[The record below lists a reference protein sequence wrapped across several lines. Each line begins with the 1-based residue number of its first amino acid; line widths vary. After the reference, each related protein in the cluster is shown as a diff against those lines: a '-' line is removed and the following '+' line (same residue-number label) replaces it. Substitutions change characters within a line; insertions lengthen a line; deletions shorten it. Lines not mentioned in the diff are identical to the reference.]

1 MNNITTNTGAVEYN
15 INGVCTIC
23 FNPTDSDF
31 IKRLHDAFDL
41 LENRDAECRAE
52 IQKTADT
59 KKRFEIMDMH
69 DTEMRGII
77 DGLFNAPV
85 CDAVFG
91 TMNVFAMAS
100 GSPVWK
106 NLMNAVM
113 SECGESCE

>member
-1 MNNITTNTGAVEYN
+1 MEVKVVPGAQGYSL
-15 INGVCTIC
+15 NGKCAVK
-23 FNPTDSDF
+23 FDPADSGF
-31 IKRLHDAFDL
+31 IKRLHDAFAL
-41 LENRDAECRAE
+41 LENQDTECRAE
-52 IQKTADT
+52 IRKTADK
-59 KKRFEIMDMH
+59 KKRFEIMDVH

-77 DGLFNAPV
+77 DGLFNVPV

-106 NLMNAVM
+106 NLMNAIM